1 MQSKKIKKEEKKMLA
16 EEKKKQQ
23 AQKKADRALAKKEQ
37 REKKQEQKKAK
48 IAAKK
53 LKKSERKYKRRSR
66 RRKIRPLSYL
76 ELSYFCGQMALILKS
91 GISSIEGIEMMEDDF
106 TSKSDQKIVDIIL
119 ETVSATGQLSVGLA
133 ATEAFPDY
141 MIHMVAIGEETGN
154 LDEVMEA
161 LEDHYSREEQLRQ
174 SIQSAVT
181 YPLIM
186 SCMIIAVIII
196 LLVRVMPIFNQ
207 VFRQLGTEMTGFA
220 AGLMAVS
227 NFIST
232 YALLFVILLAIIIA
246 IIIFCV
252 KTDAGKAFS
261 LRITRHFRSSRELNE
276 KIASCRFA
284 DGMSLIL
291 RSGLSPDRG
300 FDLVTELN
308 DDPYFDKKLNNCRN
322 KMAEGLSLS
331 DALRD
336 SDIFSGVYSRLTS
349 IGTKTGSLDQVMRQ
363 IATLYQDEVDTKISN
378 RLAILE
384 PALIVVLS
392 VVVGVILLSVMFP
405 LLGIMAT
412 L

>member
-1 MQSKKIKKEEKKMLA
+1 MRNKRKKVFKKRKK
-16 EEKKKQQ
+16 
-23 AQKKADRALAKKEQ
+23 
-37 REKKQEQKKAK
+37 
-48 IAAKK
+48 
-53 LKKSERKYKRRSR
+53 
-66 RRKIRPLSYL
+66 KIRPLSYM

-91 GISSIEGIEMMEDDF
+91 GISSIEGVEMMEDDF
-106 TSKSDQKIVDIIL
+106 STGADRAIIDTIL
-119 ETVSATGQLSVGLA
+119 DTVRLTGQFSVGLA

-161 LEDHYSREEQLRQ
+161 LEEHYSREEQLRQ

-186 SCMIIAVIII
+186 SAMIIAVIVI

-207 VFRQLGTEMTGFA
+207 VFLQLGTEMTGLA
-220 AGLMAVS
+220 AGLMAAS
-227 NFIST
+227 RFISS
-232 YALLFVILLAIIIA
+232 YALIFVIAIAVVIIFA
-246 IIIFCV
+246 IFCV
-252 KTDAGKAFS
+252 KTDTGKNLARRFTNS
-261 LRITRHFRSSRELNE
+261 FKGTRELNE

-300 FDLVTELN
+300 FDLVAELN
-308 DDPYFDKKLNNCRN
+308 EDTSFSRKLEKCRDKMTN
-322 KMAEGLSLS
+322 GVSLS
-331 DALRD
+331 DALHEAG
-336 SDIFSGVYSRLTS
+336 IFSGVYSRLTS
-349 IGTKTGSLDQVMRQ
+349 IGNKTGSLDQVMDQ
-363 IATLYQDEVDTKISN
+363 IASLYQDEVDTKISN
-378 RLAILE
+378 RLAVLE

-392 VVVGVILLSVMFP
+392 VIVGVILLSVMFP

>member
-1 MQSKKIKKEEKKMLA
+1 MPLRKAKTKKEKPERKSRS
-16 EEKKKQQ
+16 KQT
-23 AQKKADRALAKKEQ
+23 KP
-37 REKKQEQKKAK
+37 
-48 IAAKK
+48 
-53 LKKSERKYKRRSR
+53 KKSRRK
-66 RRKIRPLSYL
+66 KIRPLSYL

-91 GISSIEGIEMMEDDF
+91 GISSIEGVEMMEDDF
-106 TSKSDQKIVDIIL
+106 STGADRQIVEIII
-119 ETVSATGQLSVGLA
+119 ETVHLTGQLSVGLA

-161 LEDHYSREEQLRQ
+161 LEEHYSREEQLRQ

-186 SCMIIAVIII
+186 SGMIIAVIII

-220 AGLMAVS
+220 AGLMAAS

-232 YALLFVILLAIIIA
+232 YALLFVIALAIIIVFA
-246 IIIFCV
+246 FFCV
-252 KTDAGKAFS
+252 KTDAGKALSRKF
-261 LRITRHFRSSRELNE
+261 TRRFKATRELNDR
-276 KIASCRFA
+276 IASCRFA

-300 FDLVTELN
+300 FDLVAELN
-308 DDPYFDKKLNNCRN
+308 EDKDFGKKLDKCRS
-322 KMAEGLSLS
+322 KMLEGTSLS
-331 DALRD
+331 DALHET
-336 SDIFSGVYSRLTS
+336 SIFTGVYSRLTS
-349 IGTKTGSLDQVMRQ
+349 IGNKTGSLDQVMGQ
-363 IATLYQDEVDTKISN
+363 IATLYQDEIDTQISN
-378 RLAILE
+378 RLAVLE

>member
-1 MQSKKIKKEEKKMLA
+1 MPRKKRVK
-16 EEKKKQQ
+16 
-23 AQKKADRALAKKEQ
+23 AKKEK
-37 REKKQEQKKAK
+37 REKPEKAPRAKRPKQKK
-48 IAAKK
+48 
-53 LKKSERKYKRRSR
+53 SR
-66 RRKIRPLSYL
+66 RKKIRPLSYL

-91 GISSIEGIEMMEDDF
+91 GISSIEGVEMMEDDF
-106 TSKSDQKIVDIIL
+106 STGADRQIIDIIL
-119 ETVSATGQLSVGLA
+119 ETVHLTGQLSVGLA

-161 LEDHYSREEQLRQ
+161 LEEHYSREEQLRQ

-186 SCMIIAVIII
+186 SGMIIAVIII

-220 AGLMAVS
+220 AGLMAAS

-232 YALLFVILLAIIIA
+232 YALLFVILLAVIIVFVF
-246 IIIFCV
+246 FCV
-252 KTDAGKAFS
+252 KTDAGKALSRKF
-261 LRITRHFRSSRELNE
+261 TRQFKATRELNDR
-276 KIASCRFA
+276 IASCRFA

-300 FDLVTELN
+300 FDLVAELN
-308 DDPYFDKKLNNCRN
+308 EDKDFAKKLDKCRA
-322 KMAEGLSLS
+322 KMSEGISLS
-331 DALRD
+331 DALHET
-336 SDIFSGVYSRLTS
+336 DIFTGVYSRLTS
-349 IGTKTGSLDQVMRQ
+349 IGNKTGSLDQVMGQ
-363 IATLYQDEVDTKISN
+363 IATLYQDEIDTKISN
-378 RLAILE
+378 RLAVLE

>member
-1 MQSKKIKKEEKKMLA
+1 METAAIILPNTHTNTMP
-16 EEKKKQQ
+16 KKK
-23 AQKKADRALAKKEQ
+23 RAKAKKTPDSV
-37 REKKQEQKKAK
+37 RPKKDNKP
-48 IAAKK
+48 
-53 LKKSERKYKRRSR
+53 R
-66 RRKIRPLSYL
+66 RRRRIRPLSNM

-91 GISSIEGIEMMEDDF
+91 GISSIEGVEMMEDDF
-106 TSKSDQKIVDIIL
+106 STGTDRQIIDTIL
-119 ETVSATGQLSVGLA
+119 ETVRLTGQFSVGLA

-161 LEDHYSREEQLRQ
+161 LEEHYSREEQLRQ

-186 SCMIIAVIII
+186 SGMIISVIII

-220 AGLMAVS
+220 AGLMAAS

-232 YALLFVILLAIIIA
+232 YALVLVLILAFIIA
-246 IIIFCV
+246 FLFFSV
-252 KTDAGKAFS
+252 KTEAGRKLS
-261 LRITRHFRSSRELNE
+261 RKITRHFKMTRDLND

-291 RSGLSPDRG
+291 RSGLAPDRG
-300 FDLVTELN
+300 FDLVAELN
-308 DDPYFDKKLNNCRN
+308 EDEFFARKLNKCRD
-322 KMAEGLSLS
+322 KMADGTSLS
-331 DALRD
+331 DALHEAE
-336 SDIFSGVYSRLTS
+336 IFSGVYSRLTS
-349 IGTKTGSLDQVMRQ
+349 IGNKTGSLDQVMAQ

-378 RLAILE
+378 QLAVLE

>member
-1 MQSKKIKKEEKKMLA
+1 MPLRKAKTKKEKPERKSRS
-16 EEKKKQQ
+16 KQT
-23 AQKKADRALAKKEQ
+23 KP
-37 REKKQEQKKAK
+37 
-48 IAAKK
+48 
-53 LKKSERKYKRRSR
+53 KKSRRK
-66 RRKIRPLSYL
+66 KIRPLSYL

-91 GISSIEGIEMMEDDF
+91 GISSIEGVEMMEDDF
-106 TSKSDQKIVDIIL
+106 STGADRQIVEIII
-119 ETVSATGQLSVGLA
+119 ETVHLTGQLSVGLA

-161 LEDHYSREEQLRQ
+161 LEEHYSREEQLRQ

-186 SCMIIAVIII
+186 SGMIIAVIII

-220 AGLMAVS
+220 AGLMAAS

-232 YALLFVILLAIIIA
+232 YALLFVIALAVIIVFA
-246 IIIFCV
+246 FFCV
-252 KTDAGKAFS
+252 KTDAGKALSRKF
-261 LRITRHFRSSRELNE
+261 TRRFKATRELNDR
-276 KIASCRFA
+276 ISSCRFA

-300 FDLVTELN
+300 FDLVAELN
-308 DDPYFDKKLNNCRN
+308 EDKDFGKKLDKCRI
-322 KMAEGLSLS
+322 KMLEGTSLS
-331 DALRD
+331 DALHET
-336 SDIFSGVYSRLTS
+336 SIFTGVYSRLTS
-349 IGTKTGSLDQVMRQ
+349 IGNKTGSLDQVMGQ
-363 IATLYQDEVDTKISN
+363 IATLYQNEIDTQISN
-378 RLAILE
+378 RLAVLE

>member
-1 MQSKKIKKEEKKMLA
+1 MTGKIMPRKRAKIKTEKP
-16 EEKKKQQ
+16 KKVP
-23 AQKKADRALAKKEQ
+23 RAKKP
-37 REKKQEQKKAK
+37 
-48 IAAKK
+48 
-53 LKKSERKYKRRSR
+53 KKSRRK
-66 RRKIRPLSYL
+66 KIRPLSYL

-91 GISSIEGIEMMEDDF
+91 GISSIEGVEMMEDDF
-106 TSKSDQKIVDIIL
+106 STGADRQIVEIIV
-119 ETVSATGQLSVGLA
+119 ETVHLTGQLSVGLA

-161 LEDHYSREEQLRQ
+161 LEEHYSREEQLRQ

-186 SCMIIAVIII
+186 SGMIIAVIII

-220 AGLMAVS
+220 AGLMAAS

-232 YALLFVILLAIIIA
+232 YALLFVILLAVIIIFA
-246 IIIFCV
+246 FFCV
-252 KTDAGKAFS
+252 KTDAGKALS
-261 LRITRHFRSSRELNE
+261 RRVTRRFKATRELNDR
-276 KIASCRFA
+276 IASCRFA

-300 FDLVTELN
+300 FELVAELN
-308 DDPYFDKKLNNCRN
+308 EDKDFGKKLDKCRA
-322 KMAEGLSLS
+322 KMLEGTSLS
-331 DALRD
+331 DALHET
-336 SDIFSGVYSRLTS
+336 SIFTGVYSRLTS
-349 IGTKTGSLDQVMRQ
+349 IGNKTGSLDQVMGQ
-363 IATLYQDEVDTKISN
+363 IATLYQDEIDTKISN
-378 RLAILE
+378 RLAVLE

>member
-1 MQSKKIKKEEKKMLA
+1 MKPFGRKKAMRKKKTDDSQTTKESKSKKKSRKIKTP
-16 EEKKKQQ
+16 
-23 AQKKADRALAKKEQ
+23 KAVK
-37 REKKQEQKKAK
+37 
-48 IAAKK
+48 
-53 LKKSERKYKRRSR
+53 KRRR
-66 RRKIRPLSYL
+66 RGRKIRPLSNL

-91 GISSIEGIEMMEDDF
+91 GISSIEGVEMMEDDF
-106 TSKSDQKIVDIIL
+106 TTSADRKIIEIIID
-119 ETVSATGQLSVGLA
+119 TVAATGQFSVGLA
-133 ATEAFPDY
+133 ATGAFPDY

-181 YPLIM
+181 YPLVM
-186 SCMIIAVIII
+186 SCMIIAVIVI

-207 VFRQLGTEMTGFA
+207 VFHQLGTEMTGFA

-232 YALLFVILLAIIIA
+232 YALLFVVILACIIGFA
-246 IIIFCV
+246 FFCA
-252 KTDAGKAFS
+252 KTDAGKALS
-261 LRITRHFRSSRELNE
+261 RRVMRHFRSTRDLND

-300 FDLVTELN
+300 FDLVTQLN
-308 DDPYFDKKLNNCRN
+308 DDPDFGKKLMNCRSR
-322 KMAEGLSLS
+322 MAEGHSLS

-336 SDIFSGVYSRLTS
+336 SDIFTGVYSRLTS
-349 IGTKTGSLDQVMRQ
+349 IGNKTGSLDQVMRQ

-384 PALIVVLS
+384 PALIVILS